1 MPEQSESNEILNEF
15 LVESYEGLDQLD
27 LDLVELE
34 QSGANAELIGRVFR
48 CVHTIKGTCGFLGFG
63 VLESVAHV
71 GENLLSKVRDGSIVI
86 TPPLT
91 TALLR
96 LNDALRGMLGRIERD
111 GQEGDTDHSDLIR
124 TLVQLTDG
132 TSIAADDDHDDDH
145 DDSHV
150 AEAYVA
156 TAHVDVAEVL
166 EPSAPA
172 PVIPPIGQILVD
184 TGYLNQA
191 DLHAAIHEQVQNGT
205 SPPYV
210 GEILVAR
217 GSTSAAAV
225 KEALEVQQ
233 DARSGHVSDGSI
245 RVDVALLDR
254 LMNLVGELVLAR
266 NQILQCTASNADS
279 TLTGTTQRLNLI
291 TSELQEGVMK
301 TRMQPIGNIW
311 SKFPRVV
318 RDLAVTCSKQVTIH
332 MEGAET
338 ELDKTIIEAIKD
350 PLTHIVRNSI
360 DHGIESPRDRVLTDK
375 PPEGRLLL
383 RAFHEGGQVNIEIT
397 DDGKGIDP
405 VRLRQNAVD
414 KGLLTADAAARLS
427 DREAMHLIFAPGFST
442 AAKVTNVSGRGV
454 GMDVVKTNIEKI
466 GGTVDVTSTVGVG
479 TTLRIKIP
487 LTLAIIPGLIITTGR
502 ERFAIPQVSLL
513 ELVRMEHDEAK
524 QRVEMIY
531 DSPVYRLR
539 GKLLPLVHLSHALG
553 LGREPWPHED
563 GAAEVPLNIVVL
575 QTDGMS
581 FGLVVDQINDTEE
594 IVVKPLGKQLKGIT
608 TFAGATIMGDG
619 KVALILDVHGLA
631 QRAGVLTAE
640 RDRSASDKRLDT
652 KAAGE
657 PTQTLLLFGFG
668 GTHRMAL
675 PLSEIARL
683 EEFSPDIVER
693 TGRYDVVQYRDRI
706 MPLVRLSEVLDGVE
720 SSAEPSGMMQVIVYA
735 HEDQYVGLV
744 VDRILDIVESSV
756 TVQRRRR
763 AGTVLG
769 SAVIQ
774 EKVTDILDIRRLIH
788 HVEDDFLA
796 TSSPIE
802 TREVALHG

>member
-1 MPEQSESNEILNEF
+1 MPDQSESHEILNEF

-34 QSGANAELIGRVFR
+34 QCGANAELIGRVFR

-71 GENLLSKVRDGSIVI
+71 GENLLSKVRDGTIAI

-91 TALLR
+91 SALLR
-96 LNDALRGMLGRIERD
+96 LNDALRVMLGQIETD
-111 GQEGDTDHSDLIR
+111 GKESDTDHSALTQ
-124 TLVQLTDG
+124 TLVDLTDG
-132 TSIAADDDHDDDH
+132 PPAAYDD
-145 DDSHV
+145 
-150 AEAYVA
+150 AETCDAC
-156 TAHVDVAEVL
+156 
-166 EPSAPA
+166 EPPA
-172 PVIPPIGQILVD
+172 PLVPPIGQILIENGAVS
-184 TGYLNQA
+184 QA
-191 DLHAAIHEQVQNGT
+191 DVNAAMHEQALNGQ
-205 SPPYV
+205 SAPLV

-217 GSTSAAAV
+217 GITTAAAV

-318 RDLAVTCSKQVTIH
+318 RDLAITCGKQVTIQ

-360 DHGIESPRDRVLTDK
+360 DHGIESPRERVLNDK
-375 PPEGRLLL
+375 TPEGRLLL
-383 RAFHEGGQVNIEIT
+383 RAFHEGGQVNIEIS

-405 VRLRQNAVD
+405 ARLRQHAID
-414 KGLLTADAAARLS
+414 KGVITVEAAARLS
-427 DREAMHLIFAPGFST
+427 DRESMHLIFAPGFST

-466 GGTVDVTSTVGVG
+466 GGTVDVHSTIGVG

-553 LGREPWPHED
+553 LGREPWPHEP
-563 GAAEVPLNIVVL
+563 GAAETPLNIVVL
-575 QTDGMS
+575 QSDGVS

-631 QRAGVLTAE
+631 QRSGVLTAE
-640 RDRSASDKRLDT
+640 RDRSNTDKRQDA

-706 MPLVRLSEVLDGVE
+706 MPLVRLSEVLEGVTSTTE
-720 SSAEPSGMMQVIVYA
+720 SDGMMQVIVYA

-756 TVQRRRR
+756 TVQRRRK

-774 EKVTDILDIRRLIH
+774 DKVTDILDIRRLIH

-796 TSSPIE
+796 TSTPIE

>member
-1 MPEQSESNEILNEF
+1 MPDQSESNEILNEF

-34 QSGANAELIGRVFR
+34 QCGANAELIGRVFR

-71 GENLLSKVRDGSIVI
+71 GENLLSKVRDGTITI

-91 TALLR
+91 SALLL
-96 LNDALRGMLGRIERD
+96 LNDALRAMLCQIEQN
-111 GQEGDTDHSDLIR
+111 GKESDTDHSTLIE
-124 TLVQLTDG
+124 TLVSLTDG
-132 TSIAADDDHDDDH
+132 QIASAHAHGNDA
-145 DDSHV
+145 S
-150 AEAYVA
+150 A
-156 TAHVDVAEVL
+156 TDLDLSDVREPISSGPAHV
-166 EPSAPA
+166 
-172 PVIPPIGQILVD
+172 PPLGQILIESGAVS
-184 TGYLNQA
+184 QA
-191 DLHAAIHEQVQNGT
+191 DVKAAIHEQALHVEKA
-205 SPPYV
+205 PLV

-225 KEALEVQQ
+225 KEALDVQQ

-318 RDLAVTCSKQVTIH
+318 RDLAVTCGKQVTIQ

-360 DHGIESPRDRVLTDK
+360 DHGIESPRDRVLNDK
-375 PPEGRLLL
+375 SPEGRLLL
-383 RAFHEGGQVNIEIT
+383 RAFHEGGQVNIEIS
-397 DDGKGIDP
+397 DDGKGIDAA
-405 VRLRQNAVD
+405 RLRQHAID
-414 KGLLTADAAARLS
+414 KGLITTEAAARLS
-427 DREAMHLIFAPGFST
+427 DRESLHLVFAPGFST

-466 GGTVDVTSTVGVG
+466 GGTVDVHSTVGIG

-513 ELVRMEHDEAK
+513 ELVRMEHEEAK

-553 LGREPWPHED
+553 LGREPWPHEP
-563 GAAEVPLNIVVL
+563 GAAEIPLNIVVL
-575 QTDGMS
+575 QSDGVS

-631 QRAGVLTAE
+631 QRSGVLTAE
-640 RDRSASDKRLDT
+640 RDRNGADKRQDT
-652 KAAGE
+652 KTAGQ

-683 EEFSPDIVER
+683 EEFSPSVIER

-706 MPLVRLSEVLDGVE
+706 MPLVRLSEVLEGVTSDAELDG
-720 SSAEPSGMMQVIVYA
+720 MLQVIVYA

-756 TVQRRRR
+756 TVQRRRK

-774 EKVTDILDIRRLIH
+774 DKVTDILDIRRLIH

-796 TSSPIE
+796 TSTPIE